1 MTRLEPLT
9 PVDTTGL
16 FAPLS
21 AELVALLRG
30 LAESDWSKPTVAGAW
45 SVKDV
50 AGHLLDG
57 QLRRLAYGRDAHT
70 GRGPASGAYGDVVA
84 FINELNATGVAYAAR
99 LSPRVL
105 TDLLEVTGEW
115 VARYFASLPPS
126 GEARFAVDWAGEA
139 RSENWMDVGREYTE
153 HWHHQMQI
161 RDAVGA
167 PLLLQPRW
175 LDPLLDLS
183 VRVFRRA
190 YRDIAAPVG
199 TAVCFEVPGYRPWAW
214 SVVREASGWV
224 VMRGRAERPAASVSA
239 DADAAWRLLYNALP
253 PEAARTRLT
262 TAGDAALLAPLFRA
276 RSVMV

>member
-99 LSPRVL
+99 LSQTRATPNGVFGAK
-105 TDLLEVTGEW
+105 LLYRQLLNLESL
-115 VARYFASLPPS
+115 ARQEPELV
-126 GEARFAVDWAGEA
+126 EL
-139 RSENWMDVGREYTE
+139 SEFDRRKYGNT
-153 HWHHQMQI
+153 
-161 RDAVGA
+161 
-167 PLLLQPRW
+167 LLL
-175 LDPLLDLS
+175 
-183 VRVFRRA
+183 F
-190 YRDIAAPVG
+190 YRKMGKD
-199 TAVCFEVPGYRPWAW
+199 
-214 SVVREASGWV
+214 
-224 VMRGRAERPAASVSA
+224 
-239 DADAAWRLLYNALP
+239 
-253 PEAARTRLT
+253 
-262 TAGDAALLAPLFRA
+262 
-276 RSVMV
+276 

>member
-1 MTRLEPLT
+1 VASLEPLT
-9 PVDTTGL
+9 PVFTAEL
-16 FAPLS
+16 FAPLG

-30 LAESDWSKPTVAGAW
+30 LGESDWTRPTVAGAW
-45 SVKDV
+45 RVKDV

-105 TDLLEVTGEW
+105 TDLLEATGDW
-115 VARYFASLPPS
+115 VARHFASLPPD
-126 GEARFAVDWAGEA
+126 GEARFAVDWAGETA
-139 RSENWMDVGREYTE
+139 SLNWMDIGREYTE

-167 PLLLQPRW
+167 PGLLQPRW

-183 VRVFRRA
+183 VRAFPRA
-190 YRDIAAPVG
+190 YRDVAAPVG
-199 TAVCFEVPGYRPWAW
+199 SAVGFEVPGNPPRSW
-214 SVVREASGWV
+214 SVVRADSGWA
-224 VMRGRAERPAASVSA
+224 VMRGRAERPAAEVRA

-262 TAGDAALLAPLFRA
+262 TSGDAALLEPLFRA